1 MSRYKPNDR
10 VAERFV
16 IQGWLASGGM
26 AEIYVAEMALA
37 RGMKRRVALKRI
49 HSNFAADPEFVAMF
63 LAEAR
68 LSSELVHPGIV
79 PVLDVVET
87 EGELMIVLDYVPGW
101 DLASILG
108 KGRGD
113 RRFPVAAAVHLGRA
127 LCEVLAYVH
136 GVKDAAGRPR
146 GLVHRD
152 VNPSNVLIAEDGS
165 LRLLDFGVAKAVERS
180 AAAQTLGI
188 RGKLAYLAPEQAA
201 QGPLDARTD
210 LYGLGLSL
218 FEALSGQRALMAS
231 GEIALLEA
239 ARAAE
244 IPALGTLR
252 PDLPAELTELVEA
265 LLAKDPERRPASAER
280 AAASFERL
288 ERTLEAP
295 REQLRRHV
303 QLVMGSGARSVQGAA
318 LGLDAALAQIAGV
331 EVARPPTRV
340 EPSPEV
346 DPTALLPQRRRRR
359 PWWIALSVALL
370 GAGAA
375 ATLWRGAPSPSPAIP
390 VPQGFL
396 RISSDPPGAQVF
408 VDGQA
413 ARERTPL
420 ILEAPAGVV
429 RRLRLELADHQT
441 LTTTAAALPGQTT
454 ALELSLRRRP
464 GRLAMSSDPPGAT
477 ITVAGIA
484 RGQTPLILEDLPRA
498 ELELSAELPGYETR
512 LERLSLV
519 ETSSRS
525 LHFTLRQ
532 VFERG
537 LVDISATPWA
547 KVKIDGRWVAE
558 STPVL
563 GLALPVGPHT
573 VELINP
579 RLGKSA
585 RRSIVIKKGA
595 RTSVIVRFDER

>member
-10 VAERFV
+10 VADRFV

-79 PVLDVVET
+79 PVLDVVEA
-87 EGELMIVLDYVPGW
+87 EGELVIVLDYVPGW

-108 KGRGD
+108 KARGD
-113 RRFPVAAAVHLGRA
+113 RRFPAAAAVHLGRA
-127 LCEVLAYVH
+127 LSEVLAYVH
-136 GVKDAAGRPR
+136 SVTDAAGRPR

-165 LRLLDFGVAKAVERS
+165 LRLLDFGVAKAVEKS

-210 LYGLGLSL
+210 LYGVGLSL
-218 FEALSGQRALMAS
+218 FEALSGQRALTAQ
-231 GEIALLEA
+231 GELALLEA

-244 IPALGTLR
+244 IPSLRALR
-252 PDLPAELTELVEA
+252 PELPEELTELVEA
-265 LLAKDPERRPASAER
+265 LLSKDPARRPASAEL
-280 AAASFERL
+280 AAASFQRL
-288 ERTLEAP
+288 ERAFDAP

-303 QLVMGSGARSVQGAA
+303 QLVMGSGARSVQGKA
-318 LGLDAALAQIAGV
+318 LGLEAALAQIAGV

-346 DPTALLPQRRRRR
+346 DPTALLPERRRRR
-359 PWWIALSVALL
+359 PWWIALGLVLL

-375 ATLWRGAPSPSPAIP
+375 ASLWRGAPSATPAARAAP
-390 VPQGFL
+390 GFL
-396 RISSDPPGAQVF
+396 RISSAPPGAQVF
-408 VDGQA
+408 VDGHA

-420 ILEAPAGVV
+420 ILEAPAGAIQ
-429 RRLRLELADHQT
+429 RLRLELADHQT
-441 LTTTAAALPGQTT
+441 LTTTASVLAGQTT

-464 GRLAMSSDPPGAT
+464 GRLALSSDPPGAM
-477 ITVAGIA
+477 IA
-484 RGQTPLILEDLPRA
+484 VGGVERGSTPLVLEELPRE
-498 ELELSAELPGYETR
+498 ELEISAELPGYSAK
-512 LERLSLV
+512 LERVSLV

-525 LHFTLRQ
+525 LHLTLSQ

-573 VELINP
+573 VELVNP
-579 RLGKSA
+579 RLQKSA

-595 RTSVIVRFDER
+595 RTSVIVRFDEP